1 MDPRSDVFTLRARP
15 ARFVL
20 LLLWSPVVVGIA
32 SCPQHLPDCF
42 CCCGPS
48 PQLFLLVLLVR
59 ASLHLLPIFAALVFF
74 LPFLII
80 SSFNSFFFL
89 KRFLLPHRFLCQ
101 LLCILPIFAFSGSPL
116 MYEYMRECMR
126 IRICFF
132 IQYRF
137 HSFILHVHLLPSS
150 PALCLPTRVP
160 IHQENYCR
168 WYFPEKKL
176 AGLSAT
182 YLFQIATQNPSW
194 CIRLRR
200 HPKEK
205 LYEFSTVNTCR
216 RAKKE
221 WSSKFQRPWPTINH
235 KAYVASTCTHTGCL
249 WMLEAPWGPAGRR
262 RAAGAAP
269 NYPEIIPIIQVVR
282 AVCRIIQV
290 QRGRDDISGQP
301 GCAAPAQNHSWC
313 ILTLS
318 SFWFQIFWTFCLVSP
333 LVTCS
338 TQLKATGSQ
347 K

>member
-1 MDPRSDVFTLRARP
+1 MFIFSLAPPLYAFRP
-15 ARFVL
+15 GFL
-20 LLLWSPVVVGIA
+20 STKKIIA
-32 SCPQHLPDCF
+32 GD
-42 CCCGPS
+42 
-48 PQLFLLVLLVR
+48 
-59 ASLHLLPIFAALVFF
+59 IFQRRNFQGCRQ
-74 LPFLII
+74 PI
-80 SSFNSFFFL
+80 SSRLQPL
-89 KRFLLPHRFLCQ
+89 KLRIHHD
-101 LLCILPIFAFSGSPL
+101 AFVCDG
-116 MYEYMRECMR
+116 
-126 IRICFF
+126 I
-132 IQYRF
+132 
-137 HSFILHVHLLPSS
+137 
-150 PALCLPTRVP
+150 
-160 IHQENYCR
+160 
-168 WYFPEKKL
+168 
-176 AGLSAT
+176 
-182 YLFQIATQNPSW
+182 
-194 CIRLRR
+194 
-200 HPKEK
+200 PKEK

-318 SFWFQIFWTFCLVSP
+318 SFWFQIFRTFCLVSP

-347 K
+347 N